1 MTARAERS
9 TCVVCGSGRSR
20 SALGGVLRHCSA
32 CTFSWTA
39 GQIPAPEELYDDSY
53 FSGAGYEDYY
63 VPSARQYEAGL
74 RVQWLLSGG
83 TPATLVEA
91 GCAAGYFVAAA
102 EGEGIAAQGVEVC
115 EAAAQFARD
124 DLGVKVTHECF
135 ESAVFGTAFDAV
147 CAFHVLE
154 HVEDPKDFLDAA
166 WRALEPGGRLA
177 LEVPNIS
184 SAAARRLGTSW
195 RGLQPEYHRWHF
207 TPASLTRLVTDHGFE
222 IAQQDTAVFRY
233 YMPPR
238 YRRRAGR
245 NEFRSDVRNLRSVR
259 LTHPHRG
266 DLLRLIARRPAAGR
280 RTAS

>member
-1 MTARAERS
+1 MTAAAEVS
-9 TCVVCGSGRSR
+9 TCLVCGSGRSR
-20 SALGGVLRHCSA
+20 GALGGVLRQCSD

-39 GQIPAPEELYDDSY
+39 AEIPPPEELYDDAY
-53 FSGAGYEDYY
+53 FSGAGYEDYF
-63 VPSARQYEAGL
+63 VPSARRYEAGL

-91 GCAAGYFVAAA
+91 GCAAGFFIEAAQ
-102 EGEGIAAQGVEVC
+102 GEGIAAQGVEVC
-115 EAAAQFARD
+115 EAAVQFARD
-124 DLGVKVTHECF
+124 DLGVKVTHGCF

-177 LEVPNIS
+177 LEVPNVFS
-184 SAAARRLGTSW
+184 PAARRLGTSW

-207 TPASLTRLVTDHGFE
+207 TPASLARLVTDRGFE
-222 IAQQDTAVFRY
+222 IAEQDTAVFRF

-245 NEFRSDVRNLRSVR
+245 SEFPADVRNVRSAR
-259 LTHPHRG
+259 LTHPYRG
-266 DLLRLIARRPAAGR
+266 DLLRLIARRPAAGG
-280 RTAS
+280 RTVS